1 MCNKSNNYSF
11 GQRLLLD
18 IVPNLKWPIAI
29 LVIWTLLPA
38 DFGGSFSK
46 FAKDNNLKKVGFGNT
61 VLEMDPNQKIEQIKK
76 ANEKV
81 NLTESVSET
90 FKNLSKTSD
99 EDLKKKLSKFEKAIN
114 SLQEQSSKI
123 LNETTKIFVQN
134 YNLNLEFNKNK
145 KNSFNFEIYAK
156 SDFIVDISVGFDS
169 LPFKFEFDLCDP
181 SGYYKNL
188 KSVKYDPSRRVIGL
202 EYTSEKVNCKSS
214 VSVTK
219 MRNGSYMYEY
229 DLNILNGFNVAKV
242 DGFDVF
248 LPVTTN
254 RAVSNSLYIPG
265 ENNEVSSKYKNG
277 EVVKRTLVFIE

>member
-29 LVIWTLLPA
+29 FVIWTLLPA

-46 FAKDNNLKKVGFGNT
+46 FAKDNNLKKVGFRNT

-90 FKNLSKTSD
+90 FKSLSKTSD

-145 KNSFNFEIYAK
+145 KVASI
-156 SDFIVDISVGFDS
+156 
-169 LPFKFEFDLCDP
+169 
-181 SGYYKNL
+181 L
-188 KSVKYDPSRRVIGL
+188 KYMQRV
-202 EYTSEKVNCKSS
+202 
-214 VSVTK
+214 
-219 MRNGSYMYEY
+219 
-229 DLNILNGFNVAKV
+229 
-242 DGFDVF
+242 
-248 LPVTTN
+248 
-254 RAVSNSLYIPG
+254 
-265 ENNEVSSKYKNG
+265 
-277 EVVKRTLVFIE
+277 TLL